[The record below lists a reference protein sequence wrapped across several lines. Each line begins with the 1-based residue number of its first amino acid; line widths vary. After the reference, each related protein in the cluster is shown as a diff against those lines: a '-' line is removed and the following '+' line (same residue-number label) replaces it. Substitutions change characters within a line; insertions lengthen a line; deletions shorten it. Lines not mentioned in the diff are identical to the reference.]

1 MQNQGVGSSVIKTK
15 KQCTSVAAI
24 LKQAESVGLGV
35 EGDSM
40 LVCFAIL
47 SKRLPAVVA
56 ILRQAAAGVEVVE
69 GILCLAHTTPSSLLF
84 PQQYLGLKGLREVRN
99 WGGRW

>member
-1 MQNQGVGSSVIKTK
+1 MGRCFTELQNQGVGSSVIKTK

-47 SKRLPAVVA
+47 SKRLPAVF
-56 ILRQAAAGVEVVE
+56 GCYFKT
-69 GILCLAHTTPSSLLF
+69 GSS
-84 PQQYLGLKGLREVRN
+84 RS
-99 WGGRW
+99 